1 MSLGIFFNFMYF
13 YVPRLLLE
21 NKTQPLRLRTN
32 VLLIFLL
39 VHIILVRIYLK
50 YTEKGLRGI

>member
-1 MSLGIFFNFMYF
+1 MILENKCLNIRDVSWDFFLFFNFMYF

-32 VLLIFLL
+32 VLLIF
-39 VHIILVRIYLK
+39 Y
-50 YTEKGLRGI
+50 

>member
-13 YVPRLLLE
+13 YVPQLLLE

-32 VLLIFLL
+32 VLLIFISTHNIG
-39 VHIILVRIYLK
+39 VYLFEV
-50 YTEKGLRGI
+50 Y

>member
-1 MSLGIFFNFMYF
+1 MFEYQRCLLGFFFYFMYF

-32 VLLIFLL
+32 VLLIF
-39 VHIILVRIYLK
+39 Y
-50 YTEKGLRGI
+50 

>member
-1 MSLGIFFNFMYF
+1 MILENKCLNIRDVSWDFLFFNFMYF

-32 VLLIFLL
+32 VLIF
-39 VHIILVRIYLK
+39 Y
-50 YTEKGLRGI
+50 

>member
-1 MSLGIFFNFMYF
+1 MFEYQRCLLGFFFLFFNFMYF

-32 VLLIFLL
+32 VLLIF
-39 VHIILVRIYLK
+39 Y
-50 YTEKGLRGI
+50 